1 MVEPSLRD
9 SSVGGF
15 GGVVS
20 ITIVLM
26 EYLKTELG
34 KLVLPTPS
42 TAKTRQ

>member
-1 MVEPSLRD
+1 LLED
-9 SSVGGF
+9 EIIDVGGML
-15 GGVVS
+15 G
-20 ITIVLM
+20 ITVFI